1 MGRRQTVALTLLL
14 VASAAAYS
22 AASRGG
28 GNPAPPA
35 EKSVA
40 PAAMLAAP
48 GKVEP
53 ISEEIDVG
61 SELTGKLERVLVEEG
76 DRVRAGQVVATIAGR
91 DYQAHLASSRA
102 TLDDQTAALRR
113 LVNGARVQ
121 ERDEARA
128 AVEEADAVVTAA
140 LAARD
145 RRRELLAQA
154 AISREE
160 ADRAEEAWSVA
171 LAKRRAAGERYA
183 LVDAGAREEDRARA
197 EASVAI
203 ARAAVGAAEAALA
216 KTLIRSPIDGV
227 VLRRHHHT
235 GETVTNSE
243 ADPIVTIG
251 DISRLRVRAEV
262 DELDV
267 AAVRTGQHVLVRA
280 DAYPDQSFSGV
291 ITRVG
296 EALGK
301 KRIRTEMPT
310 ERMDTK
316 VLEVLAELEAGVA
329 LRPGLRVDVFI
340 ER

>member
-1 MGRRQTVALTLLL
+1 MARKQTVALTLLL
-14 VASAAAYS
+14 VACAAAYS
-22 AASRGG
+22 AASRGSG
-28 GNPAPPA
+28 GPARTAATPA
-35 EKSVA
+35 S
-40 PAAMLAAP
+40 PAAMLAAA
-48 GKVEP
+48 GTVEP

-76 DRVRAGQVVATIAGR
+76 ARVRAGEVVAMIASR

-102 TLDDQTAALRR
+102 TLDDQAAALRR

-140 LAARD
+140 LAARN
-145 RRRELLAQA
+145 RRRELLVQR
-154 AISREE
+154 AISPEE

-171 LAKRRAAGERYA
+171 VAKRRAAAERYA
-183 LVDAGAREEDRARA
+183 LIDAGARGGRSGAGRGRCGHRACGGRRRGGLSGEDVHSIANRWRRAAPAPPGRRNGDQLGDRSGRDYRRHLTAARARR
-197 EASVAI
+197 SRR
-203 ARAAVGAAEAALA
+203 ARRGGGANRPAGAGPC
-216 KTLIRSPIDGV
+216 RCV
-227 VLRRHHHT
+227 
-235 GETVTNSE
+235 
-243 ADPIVTIG
+243 
-251 DISRLRVRAEV
+251 
-262 DELDV
+262 
-267 AAVRTGQHVLVRA
+267 
-280 DAYPDQSFSGV
+280 PDQSFSGV

-301 KRIRTEMPT
+301 KRIRTELPT

-316 VLEVLAELEAGVA
+316 VLEVLVELEAGVA